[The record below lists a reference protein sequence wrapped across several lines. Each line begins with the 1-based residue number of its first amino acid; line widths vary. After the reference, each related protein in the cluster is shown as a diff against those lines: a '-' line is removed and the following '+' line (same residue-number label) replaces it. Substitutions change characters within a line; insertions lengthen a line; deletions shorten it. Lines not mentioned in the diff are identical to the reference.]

1 MRHLSTD
8 IHGGIEFRHP
18 DVGADYYDGEPWVA
32 AMDLWPL
39 CDETDD
45 AAFGFLF
52 RLNNYAGFQPLAPE
66 RGLPLDPSSGVRSQ
80 LGPWVAA
87 GDLHSA
93 IGSAGRNSL
102 PWISRPR
109 LSTSSAE

>member
-52 RLNNYAGFQPLAPE
+52 GLNNYAGFQPLAPE
-66 RGLPLDPSSGVRSQ
+66 RGLPLDPGLQQATCTAPLGQ
-80 LGPWVAA
+80 LG
-87 GDLHSA
+87 GTRFH
-93 IGSAGRNSL
+93 GSCDQELCRTRSWPVL
-102 PWISRPR
+102 QP
-109 LSTSSAE
+109 